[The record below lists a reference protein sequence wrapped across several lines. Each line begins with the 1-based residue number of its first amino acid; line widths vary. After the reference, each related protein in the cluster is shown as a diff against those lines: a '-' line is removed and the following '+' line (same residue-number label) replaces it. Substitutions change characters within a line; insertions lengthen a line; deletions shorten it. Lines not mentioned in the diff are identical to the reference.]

1 MTCIIQVLPALQQ
14 GGVERGTVEIARAL
28 QQEGIKNLVISA
40 GGRLVSELEGIGV
53 EHIKLP
59 VNTKNPFKIVL
70 NAQKLAK
77 IFQEK
82 GATLIHVR
90 SRAPAWSVKLACR
103 RTGIPFIASFHGV
116 YGTEPAWIK
125 KPYNS
130 VMLAG
135 EHVIAVSEHVKK
147 HIISTYGTDPE
158 KITVIHRGADVV
170 YFNPANVSEEKVEI
184 LRQQWQIPQGAPV
197 VTLVGRLTAW
207 KGQDIL
213 LDACSKMQ
221 HKDFVCL
228 LVGSDQ
234 GRVEYHQ
241 ALEKQAQALYG
252 KPKVIFVDAC
262 RDMPA
267 LYRLST
273 VVVNASV
280 EPEAF
285 GRTIAE
291 AQAMERIVVATAHG
305 GACETIQNG
314 QTGFLVPVKNAEAL
328 AAALDKVLDMAP
340 EDRIKIEKQAR
351 QSVWDNFS
359 VQKMCDSTL
368 ALYRR
373 LTENVVTDAFSET
386 PDKAEP
392 VVENEQGSFD
402 EEDDE
407 L

>member
-14 GGVERGTVEIARAL
+14 GGVERGTIEIARAL
-28 QQEGIKNLVISA
+28 QDAGIKNLVISA
-40 GGRLVSELEGIGV
+40 GGRMVHELEELGV
-53 EHIKLP
+53 EHITLP
-59 VNTKNPFKIVL
+59 VNTKNPFKIIL
-70 NAQKLAK
+70 NAKKLTK
-77 IFQEK
+77 IFEEK

-125 KPYNS
+125 KTYNS

-147 HIISTYGTDPE
+147 HIIDTYGTAPE
-158 KITVIHRGADVV
+158 KITVIHRGADVA
-170 YFNPANVSEEKVEI
+170 YFNPANVSDEKVEI
-184 LRQQWQIPQGAPV
+184 LRQQWQIPEGMPV
-197 VTLVGRLTAW
+197 VTLVGRLTPW
-207 KGQDIL
+207 KGQDVL

-228 LVGSDQ
+228 FVGSDQ

-241 ALEKQAQALYG
+241 ALEKQAQALYD
-252 KPKVIFVDAC
+252 KPKVIFIDSC

-267 LYRLST
+267 LYRLSS

-305 GACETIQNG
+305 GACETIQDG
-314 QTGFLVPVKNAEAL
+314 RTGFLVPVKNASVL
-328 AAALDKVLDMAP
+328 ATTLDKVLDMP
-340 EDRIKIEKQAR
+340 EEERTKIEKQAR

-359 VQKMCDSTL
+359 VQKMCESTL

-373 LTENVVTDAFSET
+373 LTENVATET
-386 PDKAEP
+386 FIVSQKEDSPVAENGQDSLT
-392 VVENEQGSFD
+392 E
-402 EEDDE
+402 
-407 L
+407 

>member
-14 GGVERGTVEIARAL
+14 GGVERGTIEIASAL
-28 QQEGIKNLVISA
+28 QQAGIKNLVISA
-40 GGRLVSELEGIGV
+40 GGCMVSELEALGV
-53 EHIKLP
+53 EHITLP
-59 VNTKNPFKIVL
+59 VNTKNPFKIFL
-70 NAQKLAK
+70 NAKKLAE
-77 IFQEK
+77 IFKDK

-103 RTGIPFIASFHGV
+103 QTGIPFIASFHGV
-116 YGTEPAWIK
+116 YKTEPAWIK
-125 KPYNS
+125 KKYNS

-147 HIISTYGTDPE
+147 HIIDTYGTAPE

-170 YFNPANVSEEKVEI
+170 YFNPANVSEEKLDI
-184 LRQQWQIPQGAPV
+184 LRQQWHIPSGVPV
-197 VTLVGRLTAW
+197 ITLVGRLTAW

-252 KPKVIFVDAC
+252 KPQVIFVEAC

-273 VVVNASV
+273 IIVNAST

-314 QTGFLVPVKNAEAL
+314 QTGFLVPVKDSSALAEAL
-328 AAALDKVLDMAP
+328 DKILDMSP
-340 EDRIKIEKQAR
+340 EEIKKIEKQAR

-368 ALYRR
+368 ALYRC
-373 LTENVVTDAFSET
+373 LEEKAAVDTFKNLNEESIPVSENGQDSLKE
-386 PDKAEP
+386 
-392 VVENEQGSFD
+392 
-402 EEDDE
+402 
-407 L
+407 